1 MTETTSQNSRTDMTS
16 TSHALFTGII
26 DYAGI
31 FPPAALPLEEAFNR
45 FVAHRR
51 SDSGWLLSRFVCPV
65 SRLAELAD
73 LMENAQL
80 GRAPVLIAA
89 LGAGGEDPPGFAESI
104 EQDTE
109 AMKVFSRRLGD
120 DVQIDIFEVKLPAQ
134 GDFAEVVDLCFHN
147 LGEVARHPPRP
158 TFEIPMVGERPDPG
172 LTAAAI
178 ASAAHEIDPA
188 RRAGLKIRCGGLDA
202 DAVPSIGA
210 VAAAIKATLQAGL
223 ALKATQGLHHPLR
236 GADPTLGTTTHGFVN
251 LLAAVALAYEHF
263 LDEETIRTVV
273 AEEDPE
279 TFRIDSSELRW
290 RDLAVDYSSVMECR
304 LAAFTSFGSCSFSE
318 PRSDLADLGWI

>member
-1 MTETTSQNSRTDMTS
+1 MTS

-51 SDSGWLLSRFVCPV
+51 SDSGWLMSRFVCPA
-65 SRLAELAD
+65 SRLAELAP
-73 LMENAQL
+73 LMEDTEL
-80 GRAPVLIAA
+80 GQAPVLISA
-89 LGAGGEDPPGFAESI
+89 LGAGGDDPPGFAESI

-109 AMKVFSRRLGD
+109 AMKAFSRRLGD
-120 DVQIDIFEVKLPAQ
+120 DVQIDIFEVKLPTQ
-134 GDFAEVVDLCFHN
+134 GDVAEVVDLCFHN

-158 TFEIPMVGERPDPG
+158 YFEIPMVGQRPEPG
-172 LTAAAI
+172 LATTAI
-178 ASAAHEIDPA
+178 ASAAHEIDPV

-202 DAVPSIGA
+202 AAVPTVEA
-210 VAAAIKATLQAGL
+210 VASAIKATLEAGL
-223 ALKATQGLHHPLR
+223 PLKATQGLHHPLR
-236 GADPTLGTTTHGFVN
+236 GEDTSLGAITHGFVN
-251 LLAAVALAYEHF
+251 LLAATALAYEHF
-263 LDEETIRTVV
+263 LDDETICRVI

-279 TFRIDSSELRW
+279 TFHIDASELRW
-290 RDLAVDYSSVMECR
+290 RDMAVDYSGVVECR

-318 PRSDLADLGWI
+318 PRDDLADLGWI